1 MSAIEPARSRPNL
14 FATVSPARTGRRLL
28 ALAAAGFALGGLE
41 SLALRAQLARSG
53 GALMQPSTYHQIL
66 TLHGVSM
73 VFLAVVPAVLA
84 LFLLLVPARIR
95 DGQTAFP
102 RLSAFGGWLW
112 VWGALLLH
120 AGLVLGGT
128 SGAGMLGNASMTSIE
143 WASRDTVYLGPF
155 TFRANGVDWWAT
167 GMALV
172 ALAALCVVLDVV
184 TTVFARRAGDKP
196 LAELPPFAWNS
207 ALAGLLGL
215 FAYPALL
222 AAVVLLQADR
232 LLEAGRFVP
241 ESGGD
246 ATLWARLTAILGHPQ
261 VAMLLLPVMGVVS
274 EVVGAAAGRPVHGRG
289 VMRASSALLVLAGLL
304 GWLAQVTPAGAAL
317 AYALLPLAGALMAL
331 ASGIAVFHWLA
342 TLWGRPVAASPALS
356 FALGMAAMIMTGAFS
371 TLPLAF
377 QPAAARQVGT
387 YFGVAHAHEML
398 FGGVVLG
405 LVAAL
410 YHFYPKLT
418 GRVLDARLGQLHF
431 ALTLV
436 GAFVTFLPMHVLG
449 LAGMPR
455 RIHSYPAGM
464 GWDALNSLAS
474 LGAIVLLAAGLVFLL
489 ALLRARPVAEPVA
502 AAPEPAGTPG
512 LMLLAL
518 GLALLAAG
526 TLLGWIA
533 GTLGAGILV
542 FGIARL
548 LGDAKS

>member
-1 MSAIEPARSRPNL
+1 
-14 FATVSPARTGRRLL
+14 
-28 ALAAAGFALGGLE
+28 
-41 SLALRAQLARSG
+41 
-53 GALMQPSTYHQIL
+53 
-66 TLHGVSM
+66 
-73 VFLAVVPAVLA
+73 
-84 LFLLLVPARIR
+84 
-95 DGQTAFP
+95 
-102 RLSAFGGWLW
+102 
-112 VWGALLLH
+112 
-120 AGLVLGGT
+120 
-128 SGAGMLGNASMTSIE
+128 
-143 WASRDTVYLGPF
+143 TVYRGPF

-172 ALAALCVVLDVV
+172 ALAALCVVIDVV
-184 TTVFARRAGDKP
+184 TTVFARRTSGKP
-196 LAELPPFAWNS
+196 LSELPPFAWNS
-207 ALAGLLGL
+207 ALAGVLGL
-215 FAYPALL
+215 LAYPALL
-222 AAVVLLQADR
+222 VALVLLQCDR

-246 ATLWARLTAILGHPQ
+246 ATLWSRLTALLGHPQ

-289 VMRASSALLVLAGLL
+289 VMRVSSALLMLAGVL
-304 GWLAQVTPAGAAL
+304 GWLAQATPVGAAL
-317 AYALLPLAGALMAL
+317 AYALLPLAGAIMAL
-331 ASGIAVFHWLA
+331 ATGIAVFHWLA
-342 TLWGRPVAASPALS
+342 TLWGRPLNASPALS
-356 FALGMAAMIMTGAFS
+356 FALGMAAMVMTGAFS

-377 QPAAARQVGT
+377 QPASARQVGT

-418 GRVLDARLGQLHF
+418 GRVLDARLGQVHF

-455 RIHSYPAGM
+455 RIHRYPAGM

-474 LGAIVLLAAGLVFLL
+474 LGALVLLAAGLVFLA
-489 ALLRARPVAEPVA
+489 ALLKARPVSEP
-502 AAPEPAGTPG
+502 APAPLEPAGSPG
-512 LMLLAL
+512 PMLLAF
-518 GLALLAAG
+518 GLALLATG

-533 GTLGAGILV
+533 GTLGAGFVV
-542 FGIARL
+542 FGLVRL